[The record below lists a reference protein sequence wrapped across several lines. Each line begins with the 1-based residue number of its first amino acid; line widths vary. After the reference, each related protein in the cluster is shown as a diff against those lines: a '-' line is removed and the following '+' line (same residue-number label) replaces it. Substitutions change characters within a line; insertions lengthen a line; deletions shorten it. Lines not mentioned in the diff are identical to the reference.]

1 MEPTIRHR
9 PPHTD
14 SEPAPPPWAWHRGV
28 LALVAVLLM
37 TAVAGAVYQ
46 RSYARGTAS
55 LKETSNNRLDLF
67 ASVVEARVRRLEPI
81 PATIQ
86 LNPLVVHML
95 RPGQAGPALAANDYL
110 ARLNAHLGSAAVF
123 VLDVRGVVRA
133 SSNLHQP
140 DDSRLGES
148 VAYRPYYLEALA
160 GRSSRHF
167 AMGSGGQAGYF
178 AAHPIYDGPAVV
190 GVAVIKIGLDALEPT
205 WDMLGAPALVSDAN
219 QVVILSAQP
228 AWRYTAM
235 APLTPD
241 QRVDMRLSRMYG
253 DVHLAPFPLAVDMN
267 VDVETQEIQ
276 GFLQL
281 DSTAASAA
289 GLPPGTAGYLV
300 LGRSL
305 DGMDWRV
312 LTFTDLTAV
321 HRQSLLDAA
330 GGALAVAVVVFA
342 ALYLAQRRRTE
353 REKLAAKWL
362 LESANAALEQK
373 VALRTQ
379 ELTDANALL
388 RREVT
393 EREHTEKNLRAAQD
407 ELVHAGKMAV
417 LGQLAASITHELT
430 QPLGGIRTLA
440 GNAAEF
446 LRRDQPQIALDNLA
460 HVDRLVGH
468 MASIIEPLK
477 NFARK
482 STACPGRTDAG
493 QIVAQ
498 ALFLFQLR
506 LRHEQVSVHNGCP
519 LGHWWVWCDANRL
532 EQVLINLIG
541 NALDAMR
548 DTPQRQLRIQGDIDD
563 NGAPATLCLQVQDN
577 GKGLS
582 PTDLAHL
589 FQPFYTTKPGG
600 AGLGLG
606 LVICRDIAAEF
617 GGSLQ
622 AHNGAQGGACF
633 SLRIPLA
640 PPSPASADLPAP

>member
-1 MEPTIRHR
+1 MVLT
-9 PPHTD
+9 
-14 SEPAPPPWAWHRGV
+14 
-28 LALVAVLLM
+28 LALLLM
-37 TAVAGAVYQ
+37 ASVALGVYQ
-46 RSYARGTAS
+46 RSFQRGTAA
-55 LKETSNNRLDLF
+55 LKDASNTRLDLF

-95 RPGQAGPALAANDYL
+95 RQGKTASNLAANDYL
-110 ARLNAHLGSAAVF
+110 ARLNAHLGSTAVF
-123 VLDVRGVVRA
+123 VLNVRGVVQA
-133 SSNLHQP
+133 SSNQHQA
-140 DDSRLGES
+140 DDSHIGEN

-190 GVAVIKIGLDALEPT
+190 GVAVVKIGLDALELT
-205 WDMLGAPALVSDAN
+205 WDTLGAPALVSDAN
-219 QVVILSAQP
+219 QIVILSAMP

-235 APLTPD
+235 AALTPD
-241 QRVDMRLSRMYG
+241 QRVDMRLSRIYG
-253 DVHLAPFPLAVDMN
+253 DVHLAPFPLTVDMHM
-267 VDVETQEIQ
+267 DLETQEIE
-276 GFLQL
+276 GFLHL
-281 DSTAASAA
+281 DRTAAPAT
-289 GLPPGTAGYLV
+289 GLPPSAAGYLV

-312 LTFTDLTAV
+312 LTFTDLTSV
-321 HRQSLLDAA
+321 RRQSLLDAA
-330 GGALAVAVVVFA
+330 GGTLAVAVVVFA

-353 REKLAAKWL
+353 REKQAAKQL

-379 ELTDANALL
+379 ELTNANAML
-388 RREVT
+388 RREVA
-393 EREHTEKNLRAAQD
+393 EREHTEKSLRAAQE

-446 LRRDQPQIALDNLA
+446 LRRNNAPTAIDNLA
-460 HVDRLVGH
+460 HVDRLVGQ
-468 MASIIEPLK
+468 MAAIIEPLK

-506 LRHEQVSVHNGCP
+506 LRHERVHVHNTCP
-519 LGHWWVWCDANRL
+519 VGQWWVWCDANRL

-548 DTPQRQLRIQGDIDD
+548 ETPQRQLRIGGNFDHS
-563 NGAPATLCLQVQDN
+563 NAPAALCLQVQDN

-582 PTDLAHL
+582 ATDLAHL
-589 FQPFYTTKPGG
+589 FQPFYTTKPSG

-606 LVICRDIAAEF
+606 LVICHDIAAEF
-617 GGSLQ
+617 GGTLQ
-622 AHNGAQGGACF
+622 AHNGADGGACF
-633 SLRIPLA
+633 TLHIPLA
-640 PPSPASADLPAP
+640 PTSISPADQYHP